1 MVLKFETIPYADI
14 STFYLERSD
23 LDLIGEPECPGHM
36 AEHDDGRA
44 SFFNVFTDDR
54 KRFNE
59 EAKAFG
65 LSDRFRAIMQEL
77 ARLEIQYVRFDA
89 DGCEVEGLEYCNH

>member
-1 MVLKFETIPYADI
+1 MALKFETIPYADI
-14 STFYLERSD
+14 STFYPERSD
-23 LDLIGEPECPGHM
+23 LDLIGEPECPGYM

-59 EAKAFG
+59 ETKAFG

-89 DGCEVEGLEYCNH
+89 DGREVEGLEHCNH